1 MAKTRSGSKGGASV
15 ALRAVMLVY
24 AVIFF
29 KLLPLYGVR
38 TLEFIYPRLMDA
50 IGVGGYTLSFIVAGA
65 CLAGLLLVMFVP
77 VNKRWLLAVGLI
89 LFMAPVWLIGDGKA
103 GAMDAWAYAGF
114 PTDALKL
121 LFAVALSLWA
131 LVVVRGESKGSLKGV
146 LAGALIAVDVMCY
159 VYGSKPL
166 DWSEINTIMCLALIT
181 GFFTDMALNGFS
193 VGALAPA
200 AVCGAQLA
208 LIYLDQSRA
217 LTLWV
222 TMALSVAAA
231 VALAWKKP
239 KGSLG
244 GVFALTGF
252 AVNTALML
260 TKL

>member
-1 MAKTRSGSKGGASV
+1 MAKSRSGSKGGASP
-15 ALRAVMLVY
+15 AWRAVMLVY

-29 KLLPLYGVR
+29 KLLPLYEIR

-50 IGVGGYTLSFIVAGA
+50 IGVGDYTLSFIVAGA
-65 CLAGLLLVMFVP
+65 CAAGLLLVMFAP
-77 VNKRWLLAVGLI
+77 VSKRWLLAAGLI
-89 LFMAPVWLIGDGKA
+89 LFMTPVWLIGDGKA

-114 PTDALKL
+114 PDDALKL
-121 LFAVALSLWA
+121 LFAALLSLWA
-131 LVVVRGESKGSLKGV
+131 LVVVRGESKSSLKGV

-166 DWSEINTIMCLALIT
+166 YWSEINNIMCLALIT
-181 GFFTDMALNGFS
+181 GFFADTALNGFCP
-193 VGALAPA
+193 GALVPA
-200 AVCGAQLA
+200 LVCAAQLA

-217 LTLWV
+217 LTLWI
-222 TMALSVAAA
+222 TLGLSVAGA
-231 VALAWKKP
+231 VILAWKKP

-260 TKL
+260 TRL

>member
-1 MAKTRSGSKGGASV
+1 MARKRSGSKGASP
-15 ALRAVMLVY
+15 AWRAVMLVY

-29 KLLPLYGVR
+29 KLLPLYDIK
-38 TLEFIYPRLMDA
+38 TLEFIYPRFMDA
-50 IGVGGYTLSFIVAGA
+50 LGVGDYTLSFIVAGMCVTGFLIIIFA
-65 CLAGLLLVMFVP
+65 P
-77 VNKRWLLAVGLI
+77 VSKRWLVALGLVLI
-89 LFMAPVWLIGDGKA
+89 MMPVWLIGEEKA
-103 GAMDAWAYAGF
+103 NNNEAWAYAGF
-114 PTDALKL
+114 PTDTLKL
-121 LFAVALSLWA
+121 LFASILSLWA

-159 VYGSKPL
+159 VYGSKPMHGM
-166 DWSEINTIMCLALIT
+166 EIDNVMCLALIT
-181 GFFTDMALNGFS
+181 GFFADAALNGFCP
-193 VGALAPA
+193 GALVPA

-208 LIYLDQSRA
+208 LVYYQNNMA

-222 TMALSVAAA
+222 TLGLSVAGA
-231 VALAWKKP
+231 VILAWKKP